1 MRNNN
6 HRRGPEQMH
15 GHPAWGEEMGR
26 QRRHHRPFDGEDPRM
41 RGGRGRGRG
50 HGGPRGRGGM
60 GRAGRGDVRAAVLLL
75 LKEDSMY
82 GYQLMQTITDRT
94 NGAWRPSA
102 GAIYPKLQQL
112 EDEGLVQTTAEGG
125 RKLVT
130 LTDAGRE
137 FVEQNAESWGDPFAF
152 AGSGPDLRG
161 PLHDLHGAA
170 RQVQMSGT
178 AEQLAAAEK
187 VLTDARRALYL
198 ILAGDEQDAG
208 TGDTTTES

>member
-1 MRNNN
+1 M
-6 HRRGPEQMH
+6 
-15 GHPAWGEEMGR
+15 
-26 QRRHHRPFDGEDPRM
+26 
-41 RGGRGRGRG
+41 
-50 HGGPRGRGGM
+50 
-60 GRAGRGDVRAAVLLL
+60 RAAVLLL
-75 LKEDSMY
+75 LQEDSMY

-102 GAIYPKLQQL
+102 GAIYPTLQQL
-112 EDEGLVQTTAEGG
+112 EDEGLVRTTAEGG

-130 LTDAGRE
+130 LTDEGRD

-170 RQVQMSGT
+170 RQVQASGT
-178 AEQLAAAEK
+178 AAQLVAAEK

-198 ILAGDEQDAG
+198 ILAGDADDS
-208 TGDTTTES
+208 TDTAEPETEN

>member
-1 MRNNN
+1 
-6 HRRGPEQMH
+6 
-15 GHPAWGEEMGR
+15 
-26 QRRHHRPFDGEDPRM
+26 
-41 RGGRGRGRG
+41 
-50 HGGPRGRGGM
+50 
-60 GRAGRGDVRAAVLLL
+60 
-75 LKEDSMY
+75 MY

-152 AGSGPDLRG
+152 AGSGPICADRSTTCTAPPVRSRCPG
-161 PLHDLHGAA
+161 PP
-170 RQVQMSGT
+170 SNSP
-178 AEQLAAAEK
+178 
-187 VLTDARRALYL
+187 RRRRCSPTPV
-198 ILAGDEQDAG
+198 GRC
-208 TGDTTTES
+208 T

>member
-1 MRNNN
+1 
-6 HRRGPEQMH
+6 
-15 GHPAWGEEMGR
+15 
-26 QRRHHRPFDGEDPRM
+26 
-41 RGGRGRGRG
+41 
-50 HGGPRGRGGM
+50 M

-130 LTDAGRE
+130 LTDTGRE

-208 TGDTTTES
+208 SGDTTTES

>member
-1 MRNNN
+1 M
-6 HRRGPEQMH
+6 
-15 GHPAWGEEMGR
+15 
-26 QRRHHRPFDGEDPRM
+26 
-41 RGGRGRGRG
+41 
-50 HGGPRGRGGM
+50 
-60 GRAGRGDVRAAVLLL
+60 RAAVLLL
-75 LKEDSMY
+75 LQEDSMY

-102 GAIYPKLQQL
+102 GAIYPTLQQL

-130 LTDAGRE
+130 LTDSGRAY
-137 FVEQNAESWGDPFAF
+137 VEQNSESWGDPFAF

-170 RQVQMSGT
+170 RQVQASGT
-178 AEQLAAAEK
+178 AAQLAAAEK

-198 ILAGDEQDAG
+198 ILAGDDAD
-208 TGDTTTES
+208 TGDATDAAPES